1 MIKQLKY
8 INLFNMA
15 EDEEMIK
22 RVAAALRALGVD
34 VKELEPCEIYFN
46 YLNYKLSY
54 IERTVYEIRE
64 KIIFIEKLKYL
75 NRKEMHK

>member
-1 MIKQLKY
+1 MGK
-8 INLFNMA
+8 
-15 EDEEMIK
+15 DEEMIK

>member
-1 MIKQLKY
+1 
-8 INLFNMA
+8 
-15 EDEEMIK
+15 
-22 RVAAALRALGVD
+22 LRALGVD